1 MSDPLSGAEILR
13 KFAASESGNVAVI
26 FSIAAI
32 PLMMAFAGAIDVAN
46 LNRKSTELQ
55 NALDAAALTI
65 GTVYYSGMSQANL
78 ETLGRTVF
86 SGNMLTAEG
95 VPSEFDY
102 EDADVSPLAAS
113 AEADGPDNYITVGSQ
128 LTMEPLVGW
137 SFEWKVARTSVVR
150 VQPGQPACVL
160 AIDKKAASAIKI
172 QGSTQVEME
181 GCVIAANSVSNS
193 AVTRDGS
200 ATLAAECVFTSGR
213 TSGLG
218 GPATDLDCPAPLEKQ
233 YPSDDPLAGVV
244 PPSYTSC
251 RSVPGGKTK
260 TLSPGTYCNKTL
272 SGEVTLQPGI
282 YIMRGGRVNLGGNG
296 FLKGDGVTIFLME
309 DAEFT
314 INGNEVVQLSPPDT
328 GPYAGISIYQEMSN
342 DNTLSINGTS
352 GSFVDGFIYAPGA
365 HVFYAGNAAASADGE
380 CLRIV
385 GNTIEFTGNSRYA
398 ANCEGKLGD
407 HELTAGRHI
416 SIVR

>member
-1 MSDPLSGAEILR
+1 MR
-13 KFAASESGNVAVI
+13 KFAESESGNVAVI
-26 FSIAAI
+26 FSLAAI
-32 PLMMAFAGAIDVAN
+32 PLMMAFAGAVDVVN

-55 NALDAAALTI
+55 NSLDAAAVAI
-65 GTVYYSGMSQANL
+65 GTVYYSGMSQADL
-78 ETLGRTVF
+78 EALGRTVF
-86 SGNMLTAEG
+86 SANMLTAEG

-102 EDADVSPLAAS
+102 EDAEVSPLTAS

-128 LTMEPLVGW
+128 LTMTPLVGW

-160 AIDKKAASAIKI
+160 ALDKNASSSIKI
-172 QGSTQVEME
+172 QGSAKVDME
-181 GCVIAANSVSNS
+181 GCVLAANSKSES
-193 AVTRDGS
+193 AVTLSGS
-200 ATLAAECVFTSGR
+200 ATIAAECVFTSGG
-213 TSGLG
+213 TSGLSG
-218 GPATDLDCPAPLEKQ
+218 SAADLDCPAPLEKQ
-233 YPSDDPLAGVV
+233 YPSGDPLAGVL
-244 PPSYTSC
+244 PPNYTSC

-260 TLSPGTYCNKTL
+260 TLSPGTYCNRTF
-272 SGEVTLQPGI
+272 SGEVTLEPGI
-282 YIMRGGRVNLGGNG
+282 YILRGGRVNLGGNG
-296 FLKGDGVTIFLME
+296 FLKGAGVTIFLME

-314 INGNEVVQLSPPDT
+314 INGNEIVQLSPPDA

-365 HVFYAGNAAASADGE
+365 HVFYAGNAGATTDGE

-407 HELTAGRHI
+407 HNLLAGRHI
-416 SIVR
+416 SIVG